1 MRLLLA
7 EDDPVL
13 GPELQQAFEQRGYAV
28 DLIADGI
35 HAEQMGSSEPYD
47 AVVLDLGLPRR
58 SGLDVL
64 RHWRA
69 NGNRVPVVVLT
80 ARGSWQEKVEGFQAG
95 ADDYV
100 GKPFRFE
107 ELQARL
113 DAVLRRSQGQLT
125 GPPLSFDGI
134 VLDEADRCLIVA
146 GKRLP
151 LTQTEFRLL
160 RYLMLHPG
168 QVFSKEQ
175 LVEHV
180 YDFDGARDSNVIEV
194 YVNRLRHKIGKDRI
208 VTRRGLGYVFASRD

>member
-35 HAEQMGSSEPYD
+35 HVEQMGSSEPYD

>member
-134 VLDEADRCLIVA
+134 VLDEADRCLIVS